1 MEVWKIV
8 PPRKV
13 LSFNLEK
20 QLLDDERTTKQQTY
34 SLPGMTNALAD
45 GILKKLRFSHPH
57 IIIWGL
63 RKQTRIQYM
72 WKISISGVKLSFIVQ
87 EYVVLLLILLW
98 MALYFR
104 TGPIFTNG
112 LIFPDGGS
120 TVQATRKLHYKIS
133 TKSCHQL
140 NRSISLILFKKRVKI
155 SSNFRV
161 LPLEARSQTALATC
175 GKQDLQPVNQTISQ
189 EITHNFS

>member
-45 GILKKLRFSHPH
+45 VILKKLRFSHPH
-57 IIIWGL
+57 IVIWGL

-104 TGPIFTNG
+104 TGSIFTNG
-112 LIFPDGGS
+112 LIFPDRGS
-120 TVQATRKLHYKIS
+120 NTYGQTEREKFNASSKIM
-133 TKSCHQL
+133 
-140 NRSISLILFKKRVKI
+140 
-155 SSNFRV
+155 
-161 LPLEARSQTALATC
+161 
-175 GKQDLQPVNQTISQ
+175 TI
-189 EITHNFS
+189 IMHWN